1 MRFVG
6 GVAALALLALVG
18 GCATAP
24 APQAADQ
31 PGDYSDHGALTAPP
45 HIAGRPD
52 SGGIIA
58 GTGGGP
64 TGGGGRH

>member
-24 APQAADQ
+24 APQADQ